1 MLLYKYAAV
10 SYLIQLLLVMP
21 EASLRIQLYHLH
33 TMNNYKNHFL
43 LPGYHSVNQEV
54 KVPAGWLIEQCG
66 WKGKR
71 IGDVGV
77 HTQQALV
84 LVNYAHGSGKEIFS
98 LASNIIS
105 SVKEKFNI
113 ALICE
118 VNIK

>member
-1 MLLYKYAAV
+1 
-10 SYLIQLLLVMP
+10 
-21 EASLRIQLYHLH
+21 
-33 TMNNYKNHFL
+33 
-43 LPGYHSVNQEV
+43 
-54 KVPAGWLIEQCG
+54 
-66 WKGKR
+66 
-71 IGDVGV
+71 V